1 MSSEERRKIL
11 QMVADGKIT
20 AEEAANLMRTLEE
33 SAEEE
38 IQVIEPPTDSW
49 SREKIDAPEFE
60 EVRRRASRFSKGFL
74 GLGILFTVLSAWAM
88 FSIQQNNGLNFWFFC
103 FTMPLILGVML
114 ISLGAG
120 AKSSRWLYVNV
131 DRTNAEDWP
140 RKISIAFPLP
150 LGLASWFIRNFGQY
164 IDGFKKTSVDE
175 IINTINLAKTITEP
189 LIVNVDESDKGGE
202 RVQVFIG

>member
-33 SAEEE
+33 SVEEE
-38 IQVIEPPTDSW
+38 VQVIEPPTDSW
-49 SREKIDAPEFE
+49 SQEKIEAPEFE
-60 EVRRRASRFSKGFL
+60 EVRRRASRFSRGFL
-74 GLGILFTVLSAWAM
+74 GLGILFTVLSAWVM

-103 FTMPLILGVML
+103 FTMPFILGVML

-175 IINTINLAKTITEP
+175 IINAINLAKTITEP

>member
-1 MSSEERRKIL
+1 
-11 QMVADGKIT
+11 
-20 AEEAANLMRTLEE
+20 
-33 SAEEE
+33 
-38 IQVIEPPTDSW
+38 
-49 SREKIDAPEFE
+49 
-60 EVRRRASRFSKGFL
+60 
-74 GLGILFTVLSAWAM
+74 
-88 FSIQQNNGLNFWFFC
+88 
-103 FTMPLILGVML
+103 
-114 ISLGAG
+114 
-120 AKSSRWLYVNV
+120 VNV

-175 IINTINLAKTITEP
+175 IINAINLAKTITEP

>member
-175 IINTINLAKTITEP
+175 IINAINLAKTITEP

>member
-33 SAEEE
+33 AAEEE
-38 IQVIEPPTDSW
+38 IQVVELATDSW
-49 SREKIDAPEFE
+49 SQEKIDAPEFE
-60 EVRRRASRFSKGFL
+60 EVRRRASRFSRGIL
-74 GLGILFTVLSAWAM
+74 GLGILFTVLSAWVM

-103 FTMPLILGVML
+103 FAMPFIFGVML

-175 IINTINLAKTITEP
+175 IINAINLAKTITEP